1 MDAVLSHRPAVR
13 ARHGCGKGKALAAH
27 RVGHRLALPD
37 SLGSHS
43 GKVGFAPKGC
53 VEQKGMGSAVGV
65 QFQHP
70 AAQRRVG
77 CGALRRIQRLAGGT
91 GGGTLRLFFLGNGHT
106 KHLASPVVEET

>member
-70 AAQRRVG
+70 AAKG
-77 CGALRRIQRLAGGT
+77 CIGGSALRRIQRLAGGT